1 MKTLLESIRV
11 LEVSGPEAFYAQFEL
26 LLTTVK
32 TTSPRIGIMI
42 SYFSEIFD
50 EIQENKSKIK
60 SMDDIHLILDAYIL
74 KIERELEGNTEIIM
88 NNGVR
93 MIGDGDNIL
102 VHSPSS
108 MVKRVLGQ
116 AKAEGKDFRV
126 TLAQSSDMKTENM
139 LAFLQNT
146 GIPFV
151 VVPEF
156 MLSNIEQ
163 DIDTMLV

>member
-1 MKTLLESIRV
+1 MKTLLESIKV
-11 LEVSGPEAFYAQFEL
+11 LEVASPEVFYAQFEL

-32 TTSPRIGIMI
+32 TTSPRIGIII

-50 EIQENKSKIK
+50 EIQENRSRIK
-60 SMDDIHLILDAYIL
+60 SMNDIHRILDAHIL
-74 KIERELEGNTEIIM
+74 KIERELEENTEIIM
-88 NNGVR
+88 NNGAQ
-93 MIGDGDNIL
+93 MIQSGDNIL

-116 AKAEGKDFRV
+116 AKAQGKDFRV

-139 LAFLQNT
+139 LAFLQKT

-151 VVPEF
+151 VVPEY